1 MRTLINAVSA
11 RAGGG
16 VSYLINLLRI
26 LPAICPDDQFL
37 AVIPDIKLPIEIS
50 QHPNLELKT
59 IPEASGNVF
68 KRFLW
73 ENTALID
80 LCHSWKADLLYCVA
94 NIIPFRNPG
103 IPVAVMLQ
111 NVAPLTPKVLYLLK
125 KYEPAPKFLQMLLLQ
140 KLTLFA
146 ARKSHA
152 VIALSNDSVKLL
164 QKWVPQTRPEVAYH
178 GLDPAFCGSFKKPV
192 SCGEAPYLLF
202 VSSLYVYKGL
212 EYLVEAM
219 HIDPELPRLFVAG
232 RTFDSG
238 HARKVSQRIIELN
251 LTERITFLDAIPYD
265 ELPQWYSHATA
276 MVSPSWCESSS
287 IILLEAMACGC
298 PVVAMN
304 TGPMPEICGETGIY
318 AEPFNAK
325 SLAEAMRKAVE
336 LDRQQIK
343 KKLVERASLF
353 TWEKSMQEHAR
364 IFAETAKP
372 GKSC

>member
-1 MRTLINAVSA
+1 MRILINAVSA

-16 VSYLINLLRI
+16 VSYLINLLQI
-26 LPAICPDDQFL
+26 LPAICPDYQFL
-37 AVIPDIKLPIEIS
+37 AAIPDIKLPIEIS

-73 ENTALID
+73 ENTTLID

-94 NIIPFRNPG
+94 NIIPFRSPG
-103 IPVAVMLQ
+103 IPVAVMIQ
-111 NVAPLTPKVLYLLK
+111 NVAPLTPRVLYLLK
-125 KYEPAPKFLQMLLLQ
+125 KHEPTTKFLQMLLLQ

-146 ARKSHA
+146 VRNSSAI
-152 VIALSNDSVKLL
+152 IALSDASVKLL
-164 QKWVPQTRPEVAYH
+164 KDWASDVQPQIAYH
-178 GLDPAFCGSFKKPV
+178 GIDPAFHSTFERPAGSGD
-192 SCGEAPYLLF
+192 SPYLLF

-219 HIDPELPRLFVAG
+219 QFDSNLPRLFIAG
-232 RTFDSG
+232 KPFDSG
-238 HARKVSQRIIELN
+238 YSQKIHQRIAELN
-251 LTERITFLDAIPYD
+251 LSDRITFLDAIPYD
-265 ELPQWYSHATA
+265 ELPRWYANATA

-298 PVVAMN
+298 PVVTMN
-304 TGPMPEICGETGIY
+304 TGPMPEICGEVGIY
-318 AEPFNAK
+318 AEPFNSR
-325 SLAEAMRKAVE
+325 SLAAAMRKAVE

-343 KKLVERASLF
+343 KKLIERAAAF
-353 TWEKSMQEHAR
+353 TWEKSMKEHAR